1 MILSVSR
8 RTDIP
13 NYYFE
18 WFSNRIREGFLY
30 VRNPMN
36 AHQISKL
43 DLSPE
48 VVDCIVFWTKN
59 PEKMLSQLDCLRD
72 YMYYFQFTLTGYGK
86 DIEPQLP
93 DKRGRLI
100 PIFQNLSKNV
110 GRQRVIWRYDP
121 ILISGKYTID
131 YHLRAFEEI
140 AGSLANYTEKVVIS
154 FLDMYAKTIRN
165 TKGLEITELSD
176 TEKIRLA
183 KQLKEIASRHH
194 LIMETCAEQIDLQEI
209 GIQHGSCIDKKLIET
224 LLGCRLTGGRDKNQR
239 KECGCLESIDVGAY
253 NTCLNGCRYCY
264 ANNNDRQVKENSRRF
279 LAASPLLC
287 GNIDSRDI
295 VTDRKLHSL
304 KDPQMSL
311 FDACSL

>member
-13 NYYFE
+13 NYYSE
-18 WFSNRIREGFLY
+18 WFFDRIRQGFLY

-36 AHQISKL
+36 AHQVSKL

-59 PEKMLSQLDCLRD
+59 PEKMLTQLDQLRD
-72 YMYYFQFTLTGYGK
+72 YMYYFQFTLTGYGR
-86 DIEPQLP
+86 DIEPRLP
-93 DKRGRLI
+93 DKRGKLI
-100 PIFQNLSKNV
+100 PVFQHLSEKI
-110 GRQRVIWRYDP
+110 GKQRVVWRYDP
-121 ILISGKYTID
+121 ILINGRYTLD

-140 AGSLANYTEKVVIS
+140 AGNLSGYTERVVIS

-165 TKGLEITELSD
+165 TKGLAITELSD
-176 TEKIRLA
+176 ADKLHLA
-183 KQLKEIASRHH
+183 KQLQKIASRHH
-194 LIMETCAEQIDLQEI
+194 LTLKTCAEQIDLREI

-224 LLGCRLTGGRDKNQR
+224 LLGCKLSGSKDKNQR

-279 LAASPLLC
+279 LVDSPLLC
-287 GNIDSRDI
+287 GNIDATDI
-295 VTDRKLHSL
+295 VTERKLHSL
-304 KDPQMSL
+304 RNPQISI
-311 FDACSL
+311 FDACSP